1 MEFSVLI
8 SVYQRENPL
17 YLKQALDSL
26 YVQIVPPSEVVIVED
41 GPLTDGLHTV
51 INAFS
56 TQHPTKIVRLPHNQG
71 LGKAL
76 REGLKHCRFPI
87 VARMDSD
94 DICMSRRFEKQ
105 LSIMEN
111 TKVDIVGSWIDEF
124 SGSKKHVVSTRK
136 VPEFQAEILRFARH
150 RNPMNHPTVMF
161 RKQVIEAISSYQDLK
176 LFEDYDLWVRA
187 LQAGATFYNLQES
200 LLWFRLSPEAFQRR
214 GGLNY
219 IKKEIRFQRRLHRY
233 GFIGLWNMLQN
244 IFIRSIIRL
253 LPNKIRK
260 YIYIFSI
267 HR

>member
-41 GPLTDGLHTV
+41 GPLTEGLHAV

-94 DICMSRRFEKQ
+94 DICMPWRFEKQ
-105 LSIMEN
+105 LSIMKN

-124 SGSKKHVVSTRK
+124 SGSKRHVVSTRK
-136 VPEFQAEILRFARH
+136 VPEFQALPA
-150 RNPMNHPTVMF
+150 
-161 RKQVIEAISSYQDLK
+161 IE
-176 LFEDYDLWVRA
+176 
-187 LQAGATFYNLQES
+187 T
-200 LLWFRLSPEAFQRR
+200 P
-214 GGLNY
+214 
-219 IKKEIRFQRRLHRY
+219 
-233 GFIGLWNMLQN
+233 
-244 IFIRSIIRL
+244 
-253 LPNKIRK
+253 
-260 YIYIFSI
+260 
-267 HR
+267 